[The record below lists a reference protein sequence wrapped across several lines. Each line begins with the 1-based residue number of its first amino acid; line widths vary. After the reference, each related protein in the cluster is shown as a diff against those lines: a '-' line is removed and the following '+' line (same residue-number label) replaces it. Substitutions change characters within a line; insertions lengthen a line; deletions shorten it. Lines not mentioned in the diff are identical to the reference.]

1 MKGLLQN
8 KKLLIGLGV
17 VVAGIAVLVLTGTLK
32 FSASVRKTEPTTIEE
47 TKEPEETRQQQRL
60 SPRAVTF
67 KGAKVGVTMSIKLPL
82 GWVTGKDERAD
93 LIAGSQTPEKLDNGQ
108 TFTANIN
115 ASVGKH
121 PTGVTSF
128 ADIEKKWKEGLL
140 DQYPS
145 MEIVTDSS
153 KKVGG
158 LDVYVLEVKNTR
170 PDGVVVRQVQ
180 YVFYLDDT
188 YMATA
193 TGSVPDS
200 VWDKYGGVIK
210 DSIES
215 LERVEE

>member
-32 FSASVRKTEPTTIEE
+32 FSASVRKTEPTTTEE

-67 KGAKVGVTMSIKLPL
+67 KGVKTGVTMSIKLPL
-82 GWVTGKDERAD
+82 GWVTGKDARAD

-128 ADIEKKWKEGLL
+128 ADIEKGWKEGLL

-145 MEIVTDSS
+145 MEIVADSS
-153 KKVGG
+153 KKING
-158 LDVYVLEVKNTR
+158 LDVYELEVKNTR
-170 PDGVVVRQVQ
+170 PDGVVVHQIQ

-193 TGSVPDS
+193 TGSVPNS

>member
-32 FSASVRKTEPTTIEE
+32 FSGSVRKTEPTTVKETKKTEE
-47 TKEPEETRQQQRL
+47 TQQQQQL

-67 KGAKVGVTMSIKLPL
+67 KGVKTGVTMLIKLPL
-82 GWVTGKDERAD
+82 GWVTGKDGRAD

-108 TFTANIN
+108 TFTANMN
-115 ASVGKH
+115 ASVDKH

-128 ADIEKKWKEGLL
+128 LDIEKKWKEGLL
-140 DQYPS
+140 NQYPS
-145 MEIVTDSS
+145 MEIVADSS
-153 KKVGG
+153 KKING

-170 PDGVVVRQVQ
+170 PDGIVVRQIQ

-188 YMATA
+188 YMATV
-193 TGSVPDS
+193 TGSVPDL
-200 VWDKYGGVIK
+200 VWDKYRGVIK
-210 DSIES
+210 DSMES
-215 LERVEE
+215 LERVVE